1 MAETAE
7 TASSSMSAPGRPV
20 HKQLREL
27 NPAASDVPSG
37 VDRRSRSR
45 SGSTMPAAAETPGPD
60 DVLAD
65 SRSFIPASV
74 AEGRREEEAKEAREA
89 REAAEARAGSLAE
102 ARHVAVLRNFRITFI
117 LLGLVLFLLFL
128 IFLGVAGAY

>member
-45 SGSTMPAAAETPGPD
+45 SGSTMPAAAETPGP